1 MSIDNTPA
9 DVEPVTEAD
18 VASFAQK
25 LQTWGESLPLHER
38 AVLNILLSRTS
49 DSGEVQGYTFNPMM
63 FSAANVTMQ
72 VSPIIRSGVGVS
84 GYAGSWLNAGWQR
97 SSGLQGMPGMRAT

>member
-1 MSIDNTPA
+1 MSADNTPA

-38 AVLNILLSRTS
+38 AVLNILLSRS
-49 DSGEVQGYTFNPMM
+49 GDSGEVQGYTLSPML
-63 FSAANVTMQ
+63 FTTPNITTQ
-72 VSPIIRSGVGVS
+72 LTPIIRSGVGVS
-84 GYAGSWLNAGWQR
+84 GYAGSWLNLGWQK
-97 SSGLQGMPGMRAT
+97 SGFQGMPQPG